1 MTAPYEAP
9 FSIPMSYGRL
19 FSHNVVVTFV
29 FKLTV
34 GLAYGVWSSGQAS
47 LWISKLYE
55 DPHSLPGEDRKT
67 AALVRTPLGWLVG
80 QDLYLLP
87 VQRVCFPKQ

>member
-1 MTAPYEAP
+1 MK
-9 FSIPMSYGRL
+9 YGRL

-55 DPHSLPGEDRKT
+55 NSHVLPGKDNKT
-67 AALVRTPLGWLVG
+67 AALVRTSLG
-80 QDLYLLP
+80 
-87 VQRVCFPKQ
+87 R